1 MTKQNAIRRRG
12 TAILAAA
19 FSLAMVGTFAS
30 AVIPES
36 PLVPAASAQDQPIY
50 SPGKASEKGTISG
63 SVKELVKAGVNFGA
77 VQDAG
82 RPIKGVKV
90 YAQWYEG
97 EQTQHSSPVYY
108 TESDANGNFTIKMGP
123 YTDALGVTRTFVA
136 DASVGLTTGDPAGQR
151 DQRREKIRMWT
162 ELPDNLTDK
171 YRLVH
176 QPAAGIFPGIG
187 AETTPTTQGDGQ
199 WGGNKVSGVTIG
211 YAQKDKLPQHLP
223 ENKWAESVGKSS
235 NYGTYAGRAFWNLDV
250 LQGALSYNA
259 VSAFGGKDVAAAGL
273 KVVGSPT

>member
-1 MTKQNAIRRRG
+1 MAHSAISRCGCSGSEPSDFLYIQNIFVEGRFDSMTKQNAIRRRG

-199 WGGNKVSGVTIG
+199 WGGQQSLGCDHRVR
-211 YAQKDKLPQHLP
+211 
-223 ENKWAESVGKSS
+223 AEGQ
-235 NYGTYAGRAFWNLDV
+235 T
-250 LQGALSYNA
+250 
-259 VSAFGGKDVAAAGL
+259 AAAPSGKQVGRECW
-273 KVVGSPT
+273 KVQ